1 MKRKVVTG
9 LAVQSEKYGIGH
21 AARLNSLLNATKE
34 SGWSPIQFDLIPL
47 ATNQAQLSKLITE
60 IEGSDCLIL
69 DVDPRFVEENLD
81 LLDYLL
87 GTVNQTNCAL
97 VLFDSGTNF
106 PIREAIS
113 RIQFDLSICPYGP
126 PGVQIT
132 KDEIVGFGA
141 TIFDSSLETFR
152 DNHWDCHR
160 EPFNF
165 LIACG
170 GSDPFNVS
178 TLYLRALNHL
188 PSQELLISIVKGPH
202 FLKSNLVQ
210 LMSEAKGSKHKI
222 QFIDSPSNLTSS
234 YSQVDI
240 ALVTGGL
247 TRNEVLYLGIPSV
260 VTDLNFDQEVSTQFF
275 ESAECLLRAGTCSQS
290 DEVLIQNMKTKI
302 LKLKNSPFLR
312 ETMSRNAR
320 LLMPGGG
327 TEIIIREIEQICI
340 RKSQD

>member
-9 LAVQSEKYGIGH
+9 LAVRSEKYGIGH
-21 AARLNSLLNATKE
+21 ATRLNSLLNATKE
-34 SGWSPIQFDLIPL
+34 SGWSPNQYDLIPL
-47 ATNQAQLSKLITE
+47 TSDQTQLPKLIAE

-81 LLDYLL
+81 LLDHLL

-106 PIREAIS
+106 PIREVIS

-132 KDEIVGFGA
+132 KDEIIGFGA
-141 TIFDSSLETFR
+141 TIFDTSLEVLR
-152 DNHWDCHR
+152 IDHRDCHR

-188 PSQELLISIVKGPH
+188 RSQKLVISIVQGPH
-202 FLKSNLVQ
+202 FLKSNLVL
-210 LMSEAKGSKHKI
+210 LMSEVKKSRHKI
-222 QFIDSPSNLTSS
+222 RFIDSPSNLASS
-234 YSQVDI
+234 YEQVDI

-247 TRNEVLYLGIPSV
+247 TRNEVLFLGIPSV

-275 ESAECLLRAGTCSQS
+275 ESTECLLRAGTCSQG
-290 DEVLIQNMKTKI
+290 DELLIQNMKTKI
-302 LKLKNSPFLR
+302 LKLTDNQFLR
-312 ETMSRNAR
+312 EKMSSNAR

-327 TEIIIREIEQICI
+327 TELIIREIERICI
-340 RKSQD
+340 RKSQH